1 MGPREKQQARAITP
15 PPASPKGGKGG
26 KATKASEKSKKR
38 TQEAPPASPPAR
50 GRRAGASQV
59 SDAAQDALEALKE
72 AQVMAMA
79 DNDKTPS
86 PPPPSRGGGG
96 LTDRQEKQAE
106 EQKARN
112 DAKVIADLNAKLAA
126 ANAHW
131 QLKLASE
138 KDKKRKES
146 SSGESANPGRRQK
159 LSNASTRR
167 KQVPIFRFNYF
178 SGCHFFDGLSVHRQ
192 SLILLTLIMPIL

>member
-1 MGPREKQQARAITP
+1 MGSREKQRSRAISP

-26 KATKASEKSKKR
+26 KAPKASEKSKKR

-50 GRRAGASQV
+50 GRRAGASQGSNAV
-59 SDAAQDALEALKE
+59 QDAIDEAR
-72 AQVMAMA
+72 VMAEDA
-79 DNDKTPS
+79 EATPPASPS
-86 PPPPSRGGGG
+86 PPPPQSRGSGGP
-96 LTDRQEKQAE
+96 TERQKKQAE

-112 DAKVIADLNAKLAA
+112 EAKVIADLNAKLAA
-126 ANAHW
+126 ANA

>member
-26 KATKASEKSKKR
+26 KAPKASEKSKKR

-50 GRRAGASQV
+50 GRRGGASQV
-59 SDAAQDALEALKE
+59 SDAAQDAREE
-72 AQVMAMA
+72 AQLMATAIVDA
-79 DNDKTPS
+79 DDDKTPPPS
-86 PPPPSRGGGG
+86 PPAQRG
-96 LTDRQEKQAE
+96 LTERQKNQAE
-106 EQKARN
+106 VQKRN
-112 DAKVIADLNAKLAA
+112 NEAKTIADLNAKLAA
-126 ANAHW
+126 ANA
-131 QLKLASE
+131 QLKLALD

-146 SSGESANPGRRQK
+146 SSGESANPGRQK
-159 LSNASTRR
+159 KMSNASTRR

-178 SGCHFFDGLSVHRQ
+178 SGCHFFDRLSVHRQ

>member
-1 MGPREKQQARAITP
+1 ML
-15 PPASPKGGKGG
+15 
-26 KATKASEKSKKR
+26 AT
-38 TQEAPPASPPAR
+38 
-50 GRRAGASQV
+50 
-59 SDAAQDALEALKE
+59 
-72 AQVMAMA
+72 A
-79 DNDKTPS
+79 DDDKTPS

-96 LTDRQEKQAE
+96 LTDRQKKQAE

-112 DAKVIADLNAKLAA
+112 EAKVIADLNAKLAA
-126 ANAHW
+126 ANA
-131 QLKLASE
+131 QLKLALE

-146 SSGESANPGRRQK
+146 SSGESANPGRRKK

>member
-1 MGPREKQQARAITP
+1 MATAI
-15 PPASPKGGKGG
+15 
-26 KATKASEKSKKR
+26 
-38 TQEAPPASPPAR
+38 
-50 GRRAGASQV
+50 V
-59 SDAAQDALEALKE
+59 D
-72 AQVMAMA
+72 A
-79 DNDKTPS
+79 DNDKTPPPS
-86 PPPPSRGGGG
+86 PPPQSRGGGG
-96 LTDRQEKQAE
+96 LTDRQKKQAE

-112 DAKVIADLNAKLAA
+112 EGYEAKVIADLNAKLAA
-126 ANAHW
+126 ANA
-131 QLKLASE
+131 QLKLALE

-146 SSGESANPGRRQK
+146 SSGESANPGRQKK

>member
-1 MGPREKQQARAITP
+1 MATADDDKTP
-15 PPASPKGGKGG
+15 P
-26 KATKASEKSKKR
+26 
-38 TQEAPPASPPAR
+38 
-50 GRRAGASQV
+50 
-59 SDAAQDALEALKE
+59 
-72 AQVMAMA
+72 
-79 DNDKTPS
+79 PS
-86 PPPPSRGGGG
+86 PPPRDR
-96 LTDRQEKQAE
+96 LTDRQKKQAE

-126 ANAHW
+126 ANA
-131 QLKLASE
+131 QLKLALD

-146 SSGESANPGRRQK
+146 SSGESANPGRQK
-159 LSNASTRR
+159 KMSNASTRR

>member
-1 MGPREKQQARAITP
+1 MGSREKLRARAISP

-26 KATKASEKSKKR
+26 KAAKASEKTKKR

-50 GRRAGASQV
+50 GRRGGASQV
-59 SDAAQDALEALKE
+59 SSDAVQDALHE
-72 AQVMAMA
+72 AQVMVAA
-79 DNDKTPS
+79 EDDKTPPPS
-86 PPPPSRGGGG
+86 PPPRDR
-96 LTDRQEKQAE
+96 LTDRQKKQAE

-112 DAKVIADLNAKLAA
+112 EAKVIADLNAKLAA
-126 ANAHW
+126 ANA
-131 QLKLASE
+131 QLKLALD

>member
-1 MGPREKQQARAITP
+1 MT
-15 PPASPKGGKGG
+15 
-26 KATKASEKSKKR
+26 
-38 TQEAPPASPPAR
+38 
-50 GRRAGASQV
+50 
-59 SDAAQDALEALKE
+59 
-72 AQVMAMA
+72 
-79 DNDKTPS
+79 
-86 PPPPSRGGGG
+86 
-96 LTDRQEKQAE
+96 
-106 EQKARN
+106 
-112 DAKVIADLNAKLAA
+112 IADLNAKLAA
-126 ANAHW
+126 ANA
-131 QLKLASE
+131 QLKLALD

>member
-1 MGPREKQQARAITP
+1 MSP

-26 KATKASEKSKKR
+26 KAAKASEKTKKR

-50 GRRAGASQV
+50 GRRGGASQV
-59 SDAAQDALEALKE
+59 SSNAVQDAREE
-72 AQVMAMA
+72 AQVMATA
-79 DNDKTPS
+79 DDDKTPPPS
-86 PPPPSRGGGG
+86 PPPRDRGGGG
-96 LTDRQEKQAE
+96 LTERQKNQAE
-106 EQKARN
+106 VQKRN
-112 DAKVIADLNAKLAA
+112 NEAKTIADLNAKLAA
-126 ANAHW
+126 ANA
-131 QLKLASE
+131 QLKLALE

-146 SSGESANPGRRQK
+146 SSGESANPGRQK
-159 LSNASTRR
+159 KMSNASTRR